1 MCKCW
6 TSKFFPKCAL
16 IQSIYHDHLN
26 RSGISSGPR
35 HLAHFTMPSH
45 HLSIPRLLPCV
56 PSSFS
61 LSLAWYLP
69 ACLHLQI
76 LAAPPTSPSQHP
88 PLATMRSFFFL
99 TFLSVVIALS
109 PFADP
114 RRPTHLT
121 ISASPACYLMLPPK
135 GRLVPG
141 HCCLVPTDHLPS
153 IRQVRMHVGDQIGV
167 CVCVCVCA
175 CVCVLCCVVCVCVCV
190 CCVVCVCD
198 VVLACCQLC

>member
-1 MCKCW
+1 
-6 TSKFFPKCAL
+6 
-16 IQSIYHDHLN
+16 
-26 RSGISSGPR
+26 
-35 HLAHFTMPSH
+35 
-45 HLSIPRLLPCV
+45 
-56 PSSFS
+56 
-61 LSLAWYLP
+61 
-69 ACLHLQI
+69 
-76 LAAPPTSPSQHP
+76 
-88 PLATMRSFFFL
+88 MRSFLFL
-99 TFLSVVIALS
+99 TFLSVVFACLS

-190 CCVVCVCD
+190 CVNVCVYVC
-198 VVLACCQLC
+198 VLMCVCVFVHVHVCPRVCKIFMSSCTHASMRAQRRVPNVPYLTLTCV